1 MPPNYFVLTG
11 LLGPSVA
18 LNLTELTGD
27 LAQRETVLGD
37 RHCLKANITAICD
50 EFENC
55 GNRSF
60 GAESCCCLLC
70 PRKYC
75 CLVRRPQ
82 NQL

>member
-1 MPPNYFVLTG
+1 MFVVVSHIPTRNDLHQPNSQTTSAWKAMPQNYFVLTG

-50 EFENC
+50 EFE
-55 GNRSF
+55 
-60 GAESCCCLLC
+60 LW
-70 PRKYC
+70 
-75 CLVRRPQ
+75 
-82 NQL
+82 